1 MSTTTKI
8 AALAAAGFVAA
19 TMAACD
25 PSIEAASPS
34 TSSATIEPAAEQ
46 SPAEGSAATWTAEPD
61 DTVAEASTT
70 IEDIYIAVLDEQGAF
85 YATEAQAIDAAKLLC
100 LRMDTGENL
109 SAIMWEYTL
118 TDRPI
123 NSGVSTDSTGTIA
136 GAGIPAFCPQHRDQL
151 DSFVGT
157 WAE

>member
-1 MSTTTKI
+1 MNTTTKI
-8 AALAAAGFVAA
+8 AALAAAGLAA
-19 TMAACD
+19 IGLAACD
-25 PSIEAASPS
+25 PNLEAAPLS
-34 TSSATIEPAAEQ
+34 TSSAMIEPAAEQ
-46 SPAEGSAATWTAEPD
+46 APADGSAATWTAEPD

-70 IEDIYIAVLDEQGAF
+70 IEDIYIDVLDEQGAF

-100 LRMDTGENL
+100 FRMDNGENL

-136 GAGIPAFCPQHRDQL
+136 GAGVPAFCPQHRDQL
-151 DSFVGT
+151 DSFIGT